1 MITIVILATIVIS
14 AINLLNRSYFTFTHY
29 LIQKFQSDRRS
40 GSFLVPKM
48 IILYNIVTDVL

>member
-1 MITIVILATIVIS
+1 MILATIVIS
-14 AINLLNRSYFTFTHY
+14 AINLLNRNYFTYTHY